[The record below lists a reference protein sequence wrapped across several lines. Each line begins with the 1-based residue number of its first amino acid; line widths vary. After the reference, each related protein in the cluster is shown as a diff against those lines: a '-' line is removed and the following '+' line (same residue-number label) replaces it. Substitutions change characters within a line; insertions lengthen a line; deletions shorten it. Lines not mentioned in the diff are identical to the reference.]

1 MKDKDVTVI
10 LRAFKK
16 KTSVINN
23 ARMVVT
29 VIDSQHHRGLY
40 SRFQGSNFELAKIV
54 TDNEKRPKNKRP
66 KNNRPFMKKEKSM
79 LDKGEY
85 RKLLAK
91 TLKGYITSTE
101 NGLLVDWDR
110 FSNEVEKVARDL
122 LIKDRLG
129 LKPLDP
135 VTIRRK
141 ERAGEGG
148 STPLVATGQLADAII
163 CYPEYGV

>member
-1 MKDKDVTVI
+1 MDKDISVN

-54 TDNEKRPKNKRP
+54 TGNEKQPKNKQP
-66 KNNRPFMKKEKSM
+66 KNNRPFMRKEKSM

-101 NGLLVDWDR
+101 NGLLVDWVR

>member
-1 MKDKDVTVI
+1 MDEDVSVN

-23 ARMVVT
+23 ARIVVT
-29 VIDSQHHRGLY
+29 VADTQHHRGLY
-40 SRFQGSNFELAKIV
+40 TRFQGSNYELALIV
-54 TDNEKRPKNKRP
+54 SSEG
-66 KNNRPFMKKEKSM
+66 RPFVDKEKSI

-85 RKLLAK
+85 RKKLAK
-91 TLKGYITSTE
+91 TLKGYISCTE
-101 NGLLVDWDR
+101 NGMYVDWNG
-110 FSNEVEKVARDL
+110 FSSEVEQVAREL
-122 LIKDRLG
+122 LIEDRLR

>member
-54 TDNEKRPKNKRP
+54 TDNKKRP

-110 FSNEVEKVARDL
+110 FSNEVGKVARDL

-163 CYPEYGV
+163 CYPEYGE

>member
-54 TDNEKRPKNKRP
+54 TDNKKRPKNKRP
-66 KNNRPFMKKEKSM
+66 FMRKEKSM
-79 LDKGEY
+79 LDKGEH
-85 RKLLAK
+85 RKELAK
-91 TLKGYITSTE
+91 ALKGYITSTE
-101 NGLLVDWDR
+101 NGLLVDWDG